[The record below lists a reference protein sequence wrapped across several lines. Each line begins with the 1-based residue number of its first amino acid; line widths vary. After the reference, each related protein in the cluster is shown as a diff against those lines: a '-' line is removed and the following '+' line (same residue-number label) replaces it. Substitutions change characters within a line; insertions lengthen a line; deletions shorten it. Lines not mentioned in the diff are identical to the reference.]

1 MQFSMNT
8 DRLYEDHRGVTP
20 VIGTILVVAIVV
32 ILAAVVGTYAF
43 DLSQD
48 VNEAPAQAVL
58 DLEFEEAERTDPDG
72 GFNRFLWQI
81 KLTHTGGEDVD
92 GEDIMI
98 YFNHGP
104 VQLTGEYNGTLTS
117 GDSVEVAIVHTGGY
131 YNESKYDCGDENVA
145 CSLAGDA
152 DEGHYPDEDHVDLM
166 MVHEPSNTIL
176 YEEEIK
182 ISGDYG
188 IYTDE
193 ADRSDDELTFS

>member
-1 MQFSMNT
+1 MKIE
-8 DRLYEDHRGVTP
+8 RIYEDHRGVTP

-32 ILAAVVGTYAF
+32 ILAAVVGTYAL
-43 DLSQD
+43 DLSQE
-48 VNEAPAQAVL
+48 VNEAPAKAVL
-58 DLEFEEAERTDPDG
+58 DLDFKEAERTDPDG
-72 GFNRFLWQI
+72 GYDRFLWQI

-92 GEDIMI
+92 GEDIMV
-98 YFNHGP
+98 YVNHGP

-117 GDSVEVAIVHTGGY
+117 GDSVEVAVVHTDGY
-131 YNESKYDCGDENVA
+131 YDDDIYDCDDKNVA

-152 DEGHYPDEDHVDLM
+152 DADHYPDEDYVELM

-176 YEEEIK
+176 YEEEIE

-193 ADRSDDELTFS
+193 ADRSDDSLTFA